1 MNSYDIHMILNYN
14 EVLKV
19 WWEGRMEVTQRE
31 FLLPV
36 SQHRILRRHHLPSCP
51 PCRPSD
57 QVAEVTGLRSKSL
70 GWSKIGL
77 RLGCL
82 SEQYQNAMQRKEK
95 MTNSNQTIKHQ
106 SDHVALRRKK
116 KRIGPNWLNLPT
128 YEPRERNT
136 AEQKTQRYI
145 TIHNF
150 TIVTVTLMTAPKIEQ
165 Q

>member
-1 MNSYDIHMILNYN
+1 MNSYNIHMILNYN

-19 WWEGRMEVTQRE
+19 WWEGRMEVTQSE

-116 KRIGPNWLNLPT
+116 KANWSELVELTNL
-128 YEPRERNT
+128 RT
-136 AEQKTQRYI
+136 AGKKYRWAKDT
-145 TIHNF
+145 TIHHD
-150 TIVTVTLMTAPKIEQ
+150 T
-165 Q
+165 